1 MSVPINKLIIFI
13 FGFRSFPAEIG
24 GKFLREFAW
33 FPFRSSTSRSLSSLN
48 SPNLDFD
55 FVRRPKIRVR
65 RTRTQVLT
73 VELEGPF
80 GRYSAISSQ
89 HRSVRTKSG
98 VNVVTM
104 MDLDLLEVLMFF
116 DFSVFEFR
124 RRKLLGRKD
133 NSLAC
138 EQRSR

>member
-1 MSVPINKLIIFI
+1 MNYFVTFC
-13 FGFRSFPAEIG
+13 F
-24 GKFLREFAW
+24 
-33 FPFRSSTSRSLSSLN
+33 
-48 SPNLDFD
+48 LDFSELGYRSRAKD
-55 FVRRPKIRVR
+55 WISEFDGP
-65 RTRTQVLT
+65 VLWSLA

-104 MDLDLLEVLMFF
+104 MDLDLLEVFMFF

-124 RRKLLGRKD
+124 
-133 NSLAC
+133 
-138 EQRSR
+138 